1 MLAKQDEDESKVLLY
16 SKLGTINF
24 EEENSVKQE
33 SEVEMDENLK
43 SVRISEPEV
52 LEEEKKE
59 PIVVNIP

>member
-24 EEENSVKQE
+24 EEEGSVKQE
-33 SEVEMDENLK
+33 SEVEVDENLK
-43 SVRISEPEV
+43 SVRISDPEEV
-52 LEEEKKE
+52 VEEKKE